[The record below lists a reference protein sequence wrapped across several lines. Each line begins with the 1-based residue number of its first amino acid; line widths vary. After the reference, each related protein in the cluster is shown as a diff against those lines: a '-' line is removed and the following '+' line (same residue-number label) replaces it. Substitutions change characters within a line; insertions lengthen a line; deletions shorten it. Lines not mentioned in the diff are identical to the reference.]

1 MNKALS
7 SFLIAVSIY
16 LLIIAAVLYAYTQY
30 QPKLSEV
37 TTDKSQVVT
46 FDVISM
52 AAPKPTPEKKPEP
65 TKKPEPKVVAQEKPK
80 EPPLPKSLKTEQAK
94 KPPVKALKKP
104 IQTPKTQKT
113 APSVEKIVP
122 PMIPAPVII
131 QKDPTKALALKHIPQ
146 PIPTQVTT
154 PISKPA
160 TSPIKQ
166 RVKKRRER
174 VKQYQTRQ
182 KRRTQ
187 SKRSSRGS
195 GTHKKRSGSVG
206 KKSFLA
212 RLKSRI
218 NRNKRYPR
226 IAEKRGVTGA
236 VRVRFTILRSGGV
249 GNISLSGASP
259 FYRSTKSAVER
270 AFPINPAK
278 VPFPLPYRT
287 GFVMRYK

>member
-1 MNKALS
+1 MHKALS

-16 LLIIAAVLYAYTQY
+16 LLIIAAVLYAYIQY

-37 TTDKSQVVT
+37 TTDKSQVVA

-52 AAPKPTPEKKPEP
+52 AASKPTPEKKPEP
-65 TKKPEPKVVAQEKPK
+65 TKKPEPKVVTQEKPK
-80 EPPLPKSLKTEQAK
+80 KPPLPKSIKAEQT
-94 KPPVKALKKP
+94 KKP
-104 IQTPKTQKT
+104 IQAPKPQKT
-113 APSVEKIVP
+113 APIVEKIVP

-131 QKDPTKALALKHIPQ
+131 HKDPAKALALKHIPQ

-154 PISKPA
+154 PIKKPA
-160 TSPIKQ
+160 TSPTKPRIE
-166 RVKKRRER
+166 KRKER
-174 VKQYQTRQ
+174 AKQYQTRQ

-187 SKRSSRGS
+187 SKRSSRGN